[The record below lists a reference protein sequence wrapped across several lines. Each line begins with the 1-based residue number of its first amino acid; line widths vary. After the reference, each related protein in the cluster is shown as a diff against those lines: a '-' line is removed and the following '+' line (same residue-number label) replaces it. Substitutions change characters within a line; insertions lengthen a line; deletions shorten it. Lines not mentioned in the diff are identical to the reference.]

1 MFTDGRTQQAT
12 QLSGKDMRVVEKVG
26 EGQLPSST
34 DADCNVRG
42 ALKTG
47 QIGPDAA
54 SKIFKLITVTWLL
67 GVVVG
72 LVNFAAAVIVVVV
85 VVVVFSWFLFM
96 FGSFNSEAIQDGMQ
110 FSAHNL
116 LEIIDFIPVVGNS
129 LEAWR

>member
-85 VVVVFSWFLFM
+85 VVVVVVVLCFLGFCLCSVPSTLKLFRM
-96 FGSFNSEAIQDGMQ
+96 ACSSQPTICWK
-110 FSAHNL
+110 
-116 LEIIDFIPVVGNS
+116 S
-129 LEAWR
+129 LISSQWLATA